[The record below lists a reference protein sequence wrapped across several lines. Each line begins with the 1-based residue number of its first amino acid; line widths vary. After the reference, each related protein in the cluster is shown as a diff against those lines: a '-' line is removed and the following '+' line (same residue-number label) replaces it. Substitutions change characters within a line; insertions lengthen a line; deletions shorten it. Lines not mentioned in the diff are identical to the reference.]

1 MFMLKMVGFVFA
13 LAALPGALSAQSCD
27 VQLTD
32 ANVWTGTGFAKQ
44 TLNIHNGRFETA
56 GQNLPVVDAKALY
69 LIPPF
74 ADAHTHNIDMAF
86 DGPANKFHKKAVSEG
101 VFYAVNPNNIRAP
114 GPTAKAAAGLVEYQA
129 AGGGLT
135 RPGGHPEPLYR
146 SLASQ
151 GWLGPMTA
159 DQLEGQ
165 AFHLVNTPAEARAA
179 VAKVKANGAA
189 IIKLYLLNH
198 DSAKSEGLSAENFN
212 AAVAE
217 AKKLGLRPIV
227 HIENAAD
234 FRLAAKA
241 GVFAI
246 MHMPYNAP
254 DADHPAAGL
263 MITADDAALAR
274 KANIIVVPT
283 TTVVQMRYDGAKLA
297 EMQAI
302 QRHNLTLLH
311 DAGVRI
317 AVGADNYSLG
327 LHDEVNN
334 LRSFALFSA
343 AEIITMATE
352 NGAAL
357 AFPER
362 KIGEITPGYEASFVG
377 YFFAP
382 VGNWASLRE
391 PVIGMRGGSVMIDT
405 IKLFEKACASAAPKA
420 N

>member
-1 MFMLKMVGFVFA
+1 VLKIVAVIVALTTLSGTAFA
-13 LAALPGALSAQSCD
+13 QTCD

-32 ANVWTGTGFAKQ
+32 ANVWTSTGFVKQ
-44 TLNIHNGRFETA
+44 TLNIRNGRFETA
-56 GQNLPVVDAKALY
+56 AQNLPVIDAKALY

-74 ADAHTHNIDMAF
+74 ADAHTHNIDMPY
-86 DGPANKFHKKAVSEG
+86 DGPANKFHKKAISEG
-101 VFYAVNPNNIRAP
+101 VFYATNPNNIRAA

-129 AGGGLT
+129 TGGGLT

-146 SLASQ
+146 WMASQ

-159 DQLEGQ
+159 DQTEGQ
-165 AFHLVNTPAEARAA
+165 AFHHVTTPAEARAA

-198 DSAKSEGLSAENFN
+198 DNAKSEGLSAENFI
-212 AAVAE
+212 AAAAE
-217 AKKLGLRPIV
+217 AKRLGLRPVV

-234 FRLAAKA
+234 FRLATKA

-263 MITADDAALAR
+263 MITTEDAALAA

-311 DAGVRI
+311 GAGVRI

-334 LRSFALFSA
+334 LRSFALFDG

-352 NGAAL
+352 NGTAL

-362 KIGEITPGYEASFVG
+362 KLGKIMPSYEASFVG

-405 IKLFEKACASAAPKA
+405 IKLFETACPSAAPKA